1 MKVVTTGKVFPDS
14 DQKRWE
20 EYLEDSEDQK
30 SDEYIFKERS
40 TYLQWIT
47 AKMSGRIHVTDIQR
61 MKVEPPKRAR
71 LTVRA
76 LQDQTHL
83 GWSGPIWTT
92 WSDVPVPAIGVSA
105 ETLVGA
111 LSENY
116 DVESLITETLAKA
129 NKADVDVLTALGE
142 MPETIETIMGLLKAV
157 TRPLAS
163 LRQAMRTGTVKE
175 LERAAKSIKRIGRG
189 GKPNLPRVPKGREG
203 SYGFTGHA
211 RDIGDA
217 ATQNWLL
224 YRYGIMPIVYQ
235 IQDVL
240 KALDSKAKE
249 FHRFTESKSMGV
261 ELDFKEQVNMPTVRI
276 PVIDPELTQHV
287 KIKYDGVFRAWVK
300 DQYSIEQLF
309 YKTWGFNPLTTAWE
323 LTTLSFVVDWLV
335 HVGDFITALETP
347 CTSQRVV
354 MLSFKGK
361 ANIDVDFTAERFL
374 ADKQYPRAIEI
385 SKNSR
390 VVHTTSCYFRVK
402 IGSPEEFLTIPTEL
416 QYNWKRKLDTVALL
430 WPSIRKRLLK

>member
-1 MKVVTTGKVFPDS
+1 MKVVTTGKVYPDS
-14 DQKRWE
+14 NITRWE
-20 EYLEDSEDQK
+20 EYQEDSTDQK
-30 SDEYIFKERS
+30 SEEYTFRERS

-47 AKMSGRIHVTDIQR
+47 AKMSGRIHVTDIMR
-61 MKVEPPKRAR
+61 MKVEPPKAAK
-71 LTVRA
+71 LDVRI
-76 LQDQTHL
+76 LQDQTKL
-83 GWSGPIWTT
+83 GWSGPIWTS
-92 WSDVPVPAIGVSA
+92 WSGVRVPVVELSA
-105 ETLVGA
+105 QSLTQA
-111 LSENY
+111 LSEKY
-116 DVESLITETLAKA
+116 DVKSLITETLAKA

-142 MPETIETIMGLLKAV
+142 MPETIETIMQLLKAV

-163 LRQAMRTGTVKE
+163 LRQAMRTGSVKE
-175 LERAAKSIKRIGRG
+175 LERAAKTIKRIGRG
-189 GKPNLPRVPKGREG
+189 GKPNLPRVPKGQNG

-217 ATQNWLL
+217 LTQNWLL

-235 IQDVL
+235 IQDIL
-240 KALDSKAKE
+240 KALDSKAKQY
-249 FHRFTESKSMGV
+249 HRFTESKSMEV
-261 ELDFKEQVNMPTVRI
+261 ELDFKKQFSLPNARI
-276 PVIDPELTQHV
+276 PILSPELTKHV

-335 HVGDFITALETP
+335 HVGDFLTALKTP
-347 CTSQRVV
+347 CTSQRVM

-361 ANIDVDFTAERFL
+361 ANIDVDFTGERFL

-385 SKNSR
+385 GKNSR
-390 VVHTTSCYFRVK
+390 VVHTTSCYFRVR
-402 IGSPEEFLTIPTEL
+402 ISSPEEFLTIPTEL

-430 WPSIRKRLLK
+430 WPQIRKRLLK